1 MTAGR
6 SGRDRPRRL
15 LLLIHFLS
23 LTGMEQQLMH
33 LARGLAARGDDVT
46 VACAEPYVPL
56 ELLTD
61 HGVDVVKI
69 DEPPGAAG
77 RLRAAR
83 HAARLARSFDLVH
96 CTGWDA
102 SLWGRVG
109 GLLARKPIV
118 VTEHALARGEQ
129 VSRSGR
135 PRGRAIA
142 MHNRLLGPLTYAT
155 IAVAE
160 RQDELLRS
168 EGVPASRIV
177 HIPNGIPLGA
187 IREIA
192 ASGVGRADLG
202 VPEQARLIVQVGR
215 LEPLKR
221 QRWTLEAAATLRER
235 GEDVHVLLVGD
246 GSEREALAAEIHE
259 RGWAP
264 WAHLAG
270 IRADVPRLIA
280 LSDLAVLPSST
291 EALPM
296 AMIEAMA
303 VGVPLVTTDVGDM
316 GRVLRDSGAGLAVAV
331 DDHDGFVRACEELL
345 HDRARAASLAECG
358 RAAAGAFDSAAM
370 VARYSAVF
378 DAALDGLPPEEAQ
391 RVAYAVSP
399 WPSGATG

>member
-1 MTAGR
+1 MTGGSGGR
-6 SGRDRPRRL
+6 ERPRRL

-33 LARGLAARGDDVT
+33 LARGLAARGDEVT

-61 HGVDVVKI
+61 HGVAVVQI

-83 HAARLARSFDLVH
+83 CAARLARYFDLVH

-102 SLWGRVG
+102 SLWGRIG
-109 GLLARKPIV
+109 GLAARKPVV

-129 VSRSGR
+129 VSRTGK

-142 MHNRLLGPLTYAT
+142 MHNRLLAPFTYAT

-168 EGVPASRIV
+168 EGVPQHRIV
-177 HIPNGIPLGA
+177 HIPNGVPLDA
-187 IREIA
+187 IRATA
-192 ASGVGRADLG
+192 AGGVARAELG
-202 VPEQARLIVQVGR
+202 VPEQARLVVQVGR

-221 QRWTLEAAATLRER
+221 QRWTLEAAAVLRER
-235 GEDVHVLLVGD
+235 GDDVHVLLVGD
-246 GSEREALAAEIHE
+246 GSDRDGLEAEIAA
-259 RGWAP
+259 RGWSG

-316 GRVLRDSGAGLAVAV
+316 GRVLRESGEGVTVAV
-331 DDHDGFVRACEELL
+331 DDHDGFVRACDELL
-345 HDRARAASLAECG
+345 RDRARAGSLGECG
-358 RAAAGAFDSAAM
+358 RSAAAAFDSEAM
-370 VARYSAVF
+370 VDRYSAVF
-378 DAALDGLPPEEAQ
+378 DAALDGIPPREAE

-399 WPSGATG
+399 WQSGATG